1 MIPGTQKQH
10 HRRGTHKYFNT
21 LIKSKSDPDVF
32 KKQLKFR
39 RTSLN
44 QRKIYQNPTNNL
56 KWLGLLL
63 ALLSVVIISL
73 VFYETELLFENNYK
87 VSNKGET
94 VRSIILILCIC
105 QSLTAMM
112 IHMAIDDRFKK
123 SFVENFRDLI
133 KNRSRFKYFFADL
146 IISMIHTPPGIYAN
160 LHFTQLGFQ
169 SILSYSDILFPFCLL
184 RIKFLILCITQQAP
198 ESSNKSLIWM
208 KVFSLESHILFVIK
222 CFIRKWTYSCF
233 MLIFSISL
241 VLLGILLRVF
251 EKHLDQGTAW
261 DMFWISFT
269 TESTVGYG
277 DFYPHTHIGRI
288 FAGIGSIFG
297 VFIFS
302 YSVTATREFSS
313 LSTEEQKLAAFLRYN
328 YKVHKNLQPEAA
340 SLIQRFWNAKKSK
353 RLHDFFRFIEFCKEF
368 RQFRLRLHN
377 DLSISLEQQLENSGK
392 VMSKN
397 LKQGKEV
404 FNNMEQIEDK
414 SKILISV
421 AHKNYSKLMKIMK
434 LPDQADERNTLKVFI
449 SNRKSEVSATNTAKM
464 RKQAVKHLLARK
476 VNSPYC
482 ISPSLS
488 SSSID

>member
-1 MIPGTQKQH
+1 
-10 HRRGTHKYFNT
+10 
-21 LIKSKSDPDVF
+21 
-32 KKQLKFR
+32 
-39 RTSLN
+39 
-44 QRKIYQNPTNNL
+44 
-56 KWLGLLL
+56 
-63 ALLSVVIISL
+63 
-73 VFYETELLFENNYK
+73 
-87 VSNKGET
+87 
-94 VRSIILILCIC
+94 
-105 QSLTAMM
+105 
-112 IHMAIDDRFKK
+112 
-123 SFVENFRDLI
+123 
-133 KNRSRFKYFFADL
+133 
-146 IISMIHTPPGIYAN
+146 
-160 LHFTQLGFQ
+160 
-169 SILSYSDILFPFCLL
+169 
-184 RIKFLILCITQQAP
+184 
-198 ESSNKSLIWM
+198 
-208 KVFSLESHILFVIK
+208 
-222 CFIRKWTYSCF
+222 
-233 MLIFSISL
+233 
-241 VLLGILLRVF
+241 
-251 EKHLDQGTAW
+251 
-261 DMFWISFT
+261 MFWISFT

-288 FAGIGSIFG
+288 FAGLGSIFG

-434 LPDQADERNTLKVFI
+434 LPDQADERNTLKVFK
-449 SNRKSEVSATNTAKM
+449 SNRKSEVSAANTVKM

-488 SSSID
+488 CSSID